1 MANTLDIN
9 LNNSYNPIICITILD
24 KDKESHHLV
33 ICPLLSLIS
42 SNLSHHHKSPLLL
55 FSCHLFNPYS
65 QLPIV
70 SHYPPQPILPRVLRI
85 VIQLPVALLIQLILI
100 LITNCIHHPQMQTTK
115 CHRPPDIQI
124 ITLPITITM
133 HGILTQVTIIELLQ
147 DKIPLFRLME
157 IIITIEHSTQYQV
170 LTAPFSGIFL
180 LRLL

>member
-9 LNNSYNPIICITILD
+9 LNNSYNPTIYITILD
-24 KDKESHHLV
+24 RGKESHHLV

-42 SNLSHHHKSPLLL
+42 SNLSHRHKSLLL

-70 SHYPPQPILPRVLRI
+70 SHYPPQPILPRVLQI

-100 LITNCIHHPQMQTTK
+100 LITNCIHHRQTQTTK
-115 CHRPPDIQI
+115 CHLHPDIQI
-124 ITLPITITM
+124 ITLPTTITM

-147 DKIPLFRLME
+147 DKIPLFRRTE
-157 IIITIEHSTQYQV
+157 IIITIEHSTQCPV
-170 LTAPFSGIFL
+170 LTVPFLGIFL
-180 LRLL
+180 LQLL